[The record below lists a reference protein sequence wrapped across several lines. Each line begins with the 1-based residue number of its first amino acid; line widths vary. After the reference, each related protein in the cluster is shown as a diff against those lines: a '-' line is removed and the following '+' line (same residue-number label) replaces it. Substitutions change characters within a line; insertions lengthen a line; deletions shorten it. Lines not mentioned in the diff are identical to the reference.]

1 MFELGKKKH
10 YHSLLNQQ
18 IQFATYIAR
27 GHLDHSKI
35 HLRNSG
41 GAKKKIHNFW
51 WRRDSSSSKFEVLVV
66 AKWVCEKERGERSK
80 ISDV

>member
-1 MFELGKKKH
+1 MLELGKKKH

-41 GAKKKIHNFW
+41 GAKKKSTIFGGG
-51 WRRDSSSSKFEVLVV
+51 EIVVVV
-66 AKWVCEKERGERSK
+66 ANSK
-80 ISDV
+80 S